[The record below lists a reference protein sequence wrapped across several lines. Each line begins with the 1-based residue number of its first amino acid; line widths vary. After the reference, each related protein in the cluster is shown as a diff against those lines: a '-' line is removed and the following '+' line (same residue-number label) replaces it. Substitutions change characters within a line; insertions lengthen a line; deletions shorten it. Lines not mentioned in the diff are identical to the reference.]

1 MGHQHPPHWV
11 VFTDLDG
18 TLLELETYAYD
29 HAQPAVELLKTRQIP
44 LIFCSSK
51 TRGEQEFYRHELKVE
66 DPFVVENGSAI
77 FIPKDYFNFSYPY
90 QKSASGYHIIE
101 LGRPVA
107 EIRHSLAKIRTRLK
121 LNFYGYGDLSIAE
134 ISRLTGLDEEGAK
147 RAAQRDYS
155 ETILE
160 SELSPDLL
168 PWLQR
173 DLILE
178 GLTGVTGSKF
188 YTITGAGSDK
198 GHAVLLLSVL
208 FRRKFGRVVTIGLGD
223 SSNDAPFLAVV
234 DRPFLVQKSSHHWAE
249 LNLPHLEKVEGVG
262 PVGWRNVIF
271 DYLPLNGRC
280 E

>member
-1 MGHQHPPHWV
+1 MDYQSPLNWV

-29 HAQPAVELLKTRQIP
+29 QVQPAVELLKTHQIP

-51 TRGEQEFYRHELKVE
+51 TRAEQEFYRHELKVE
-66 DPFVVENGSAI
+66 DPFIVENGSAI
-77 FIPKDYFNFSYPY
+77 FIPEDYFKFSYPY
-90 QKSASGYHIIE
+90 QKSLPGYHIIE

-107 EIRHSLAKIRTRLK
+107 EIRHSLAKRRTRLK

-134 ISRLTGLDEEGAK
+134 ISQLTGLDEEGAR

-160 SELSPDLL
+160 SELSLDLL
-168 PWLQR
+168 EWLQR
-173 DLILE
+173 DLHLE
-178 GLTGVTGSKF
+178 GLTGVIGSKF

-208 FRRKFGRVVTIGLGD
+208 FRRKFGRVVTVGLGD

-249 LNLPHLEKVEGVG
+249 LDLPRLEKVEGIG

-271 DYLPLNGRC
+271 DYLPLNNHP